1 MENEKSIL
9 SIEIFMEM
17 IHNYVKDN
25 VGLFNTDTSDNSA
38 MNITIQ
44 KLFPDMQLENGGMLG
59 KLVREMK
66 RPLNIKQ
73 K

>member
-25 VGLFNTDTSDNSA
+25 VGLFNTDTNDNSAA

-59 KLVREMK
+59 KFVRK
-66 RPLNIKQ
+66 
-73 K
+73 

>member
-25 VGLFNTDTSDNSA
+25 VGLFNADTNDNSA

-44 KLFPDMQLENGGMLG
+44 KLFPDMQLGNGGMLG
-59 KLVREMK
+59 KFVRK
-66 RPLNIKQ
+66 
-73 K
+73 